1 MPCPQSTQL
10 VINEEKSNRKNLFL
24 CFVSKF
30 VVFFSPT
37 KRQAKGLYHF
47 FNFIANACVKKCFIF
62 TTPTQKFNPLFFS
75 SNVLND
81 ACLFNSLHLLKWTSA
96 VTGNYNCSEGT
107 LSTLQNS
114 RNFQY
119 VAGVNKRKKRGR
131 MKRSKTIS
139 FPFACPKYILLVLN
153 YFLLEKVKTR
163 EVFFSLV
170 KTKIE
175 LQFDCVVKRSKMI
188 FFPCAC
194 LKYILFV
201 LNYFLLEKVK
211 TFSF

>member
-1 MPCPQSTQL
+1 
-10 VINEEKSNRKNLFL
+10 
-24 CFVSKF
+24 
-30 VVFFSPT
+30 
-37 KRQAKGLYHF
+37 
-47 FNFIANACVKKCFIF
+47 
-62 TTPTQKFNPLFFS
+62 
-75 SNVLND
+75 
-81 ACLFNSLHLLKWTSA
+81 
-96 VTGNYNCSEGT
+96 
-107 LSTLQNS
+107 
-114 RNFQY
+114 
-119 VAGVNKRKKRGR
+119 

-170 KTKIE
+170 KTKME
-175 LQFDCVVKRSKMI
+175 LQFDCVVKRNKTI

-211 TFSF
+211 AFSF